1 MKKGLLSILAGA
13 LVLVGC
19 QNYDDQF
26 DSLESQINALA
37 STVAGLSQVQS
48 DLASLAGTV
57 SSLSS
62 TVAGLGSQIDT
73 AVSNGLADIQADI
86 DAITAAVANVASSA
100 DLSALSDAVAASQED
115 LEELLANSSVF
126 TGDVTVNSVAT
137 LDAFHAMGSSLAIV
151 NGKVD
156 IDVDTEMDMVK
167 VQELVN
173 QFLTITKDLDYTA
186 EASTIAEVSF
196 DNLTGVQT
204 LTLEQPGGYVLA
216 KLESAQK
223 ISLSDKYE
231 GSVDIIDFRSLKSV
245 ASFGTDSYTNNTID
259 FNKAVEIHLTALPY
273 LAGTTTNPLII
284 TGKKGGVIDITAL
297 RDVNASGDQA
307 ALDLELNGPAAVTI
321 SELDGKGG
329 SVTLT
334 NVAAA
339 TINSYDGDIVING
352 GVETLKSDNVVAI
365 SFGSGAT
372 DLIDVD
378 LKGVVDPNFTAST
391 ATPKDY
397 GPDISLSTKNDM
409 TDVTLSG
416 TFNKINLTGN
426 TNLTTAV
433 ISADVT
439 GSLGIVI
446 SGNTDLETLTL
457 TGSKAAVVD
466 IDDNDSLTELTVDTT
481 IQKSSASAATLDG
494 SLSVTGNSDLTTLV
508 IKSKD
513 ISTLDITDNDDLT
526 SIDGTG
532 MTTIGATAGGTYTI
546 QDNDLSATLATD
558 KENAT
563 SCEDCDDLEVNDLG
577 SFTTTSKMETL
588 ATFLKLVAA
597 DTKATAKI
605 YFDTVASTVN
615 KDGTETTAET
625 TWASGASAAT
635 LQKVVILNR
644 VVAKDAVYTGNN
656 ALVKEKRAWIIAGD
670 NGLGLDL
677 TVDGVSVL
685 HNGSSFGIVTLTGNN
700 AVDVASLKAALA
712 TDRATTLGVAFDA
725 YAKGKSTTPAID
737 FKSTIT
743 SASNGENYTNAQV
756 AALGSGTVSTS
767 ITSGDKFKLTI
778 GDYSITSSVTYATAS
793 GTNSG
798 AGAAIAAQLVA
809 DWNAK
814 WGTSGTS
821 PNFTVWANLS
831 NPSGGTIAAASLRS
845 SSSGSRGW
853 NDLVKVTWTKAS
865 AANASS
871 FSSGGVTNTIMDWV
885 IGSTD
890 ATSDNYAEGA
900 NIIFQLSEG
909 TNKITASTQATL
921 TITGVTGSV
930 TSTSRELTSNIVL
943 YTPSGGAS
951 TLTSQNKQTDQ
962 PYLDVV
968 NSEGAQEG
976 TIKTAAVTGV
986 YETRVHWLGS

>member
-1 MKKGLLSILAGA
+1 
-13 LVLVGC
+13 
-19 QNYDDQF
+19 
-26 DSLESQINALA
+26 
-37 STVAGLSQVQS
+37 
-48 DLASLAGTV
+48 
-57 SSLSS
+57 
-62 TVAGLGSQIDT
+62 
-73 AVSNGLADIQADI
+73 
-86 DAITAAVANVASSA
+86 
-100 DLSALSDAVAASQED
+100 
-115 LEELLANSSVF
+115 
-126 TGDVTVNSVAT
+126 
-137 LDAFHAMGSSLAIV
+137 
-151 NGKVD
+151 
-156 IDVDTEMDMVK
+156 
-167 VQELVN
+167 
-173 QFLTITKDLDYTA
+173 
-186 EASTIAEVSF
+186 
-196 DNLTGVQT
+196 
-204 LTLEQPGGYVLA
+204 
-216 KLESAQK
+216 
-223 ISLSDKYE
+223 
-231 GSVDIIDFRSLKSV
+231 
-245 ASFGTDSYTNNTID
+245 
-259 FNKAVEIHLTALPY
+259 
-273 LAGTTTNPLII
+273 
-284 TGKKGGVIDITAL
+284 
-297 RDVNASGDQA
+297 
-307 ALDLELNGPAAVTI
+307 
-321 SELDGKGG
+321 
-329 SVTLT
+329 
-334 NVAAA
+334 
-339 TINSYDGDIVING
+339 
-352 GVETLKSDNVVAI
+352 
-365 SFGSGAT
+365 
-372 DLIDVD
+372 
-378 LKGVVDPNFTAST
+378 VDPNFTAST

-409 TDVTLSG
+409 TDITLSG

-439 GSLGIVI
+439 GSAGIVI

-513 ISTLDITDNDDLT
+513 ISTLDISDNDDLT
-526 SIDGTG
+526 SIDGAA

-546 QDNDLSATLATD
+546 QNNDLTATLATD

-563 SCEDCDDLEVNDLG
+563 SCTDCDDLEVNDLG

-588 ATFLKLVAA
+588 EAFLKLVAA
-597 DTKATAKI
+597 DTKATANI
-605 YFDTVASTVN
+605 YFDTVASTVD

-625 TWASGASAAT
+625 TWASDASAAT
-635 LQKVVILNR
+635 LQKVVILHR
-644 VVAKDAVYTGNN
+644 VVAKDAVMEDDN
-656 ALVKEKRAWIIAGD
+656 ALVKEKRAWLIDGD
-670 NGLGLDL
+670 TGLGLDL

-725 YAKGKSTTPAID
+725 YAKGNSTTPAVE

-767 ITSGDKFKLTI
+767 ITSGDLFKLTI
-778 GDYSITSSVTYATAS
+778 GDYSITSTVTYAVAS
-793 GTNSG
+793 GTNTG
-798 AGAAIAAQLVA
+798 AGIALASQLA
-809 DWNAK
+809 SDWNDK
-814 WGTSGTS
+814 WGTSGSS
-821 PNFTVWANLS
+821 PNFTVWANLDADTAS
-831 NPSGGTIAAASLRS
+831 GTIKAASLKS

-865 AANASS
+865 AANASA

-885 IGSTD
+885 IGSTE

-909 TNKITASTQATL
+909 TNRIDSSTGQASL
-921 TITGVTGSV
+921 TITGITGSV

-951 TLTSQNKQTDQ
+951 TITTQNKQTDQ
-962 PYLDVV
+962 PSLDVV
-968 NSEGAQEG
+968 NREAAQEG

-986 YETRVHWLGS
+986 YQTRVHWLGS